1 MAAKRSTRGFTLLEA
16 IIAGALFLIGITG
29 VLTAWQ
35 SILVSME
42 HQRRCV
48 DAVSVA
54 EDVLDDLRLRHR
66 DAPELKIGTHE
77 RYFTKTRAPAP
88 EADPLGYTVEWEVLD
103 NGANTFRRVE
113 LVVRWRGLDARQH
126 SIDFYTIRAS

>member
-1 MAAKRSTRGFTLLEA
+1 MAARVSRGFTLLEA
-16 IIAGALFLIGITG
+16 MIAGVLFIVGITG

-35 SILVSME
+35 SIVVSME
-42 HQRRCV
+42 HQRRSI
-48 DAVSVA
+48 DALSVA

-66 DAPELKIGTHE
+66 DAPELAIGTHA
-77 RYFTKTRAPAP
+77 RHFTKARAVVGAP
-88 EADPLGYTVEWEVLD
+88 DPLGYTVEWQVLD
-103 NGANTFRRVE
+103 NGSNTFRRVE